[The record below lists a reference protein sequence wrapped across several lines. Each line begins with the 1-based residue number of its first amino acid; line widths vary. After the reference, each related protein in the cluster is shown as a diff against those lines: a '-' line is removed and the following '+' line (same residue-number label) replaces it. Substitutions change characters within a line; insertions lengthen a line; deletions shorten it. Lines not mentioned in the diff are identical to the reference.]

1 MVIDR
6 LSFECIEAIQQ
17 SHEMGHQVGLDTLP
31 KEMLFAGIVAKPERA
46 LQTLQ
51 FYQMTA
57 SEVKQAAL
65 KVLQFQPGVIMTGRP
80 DENKNRDE
88 PLPFADDCKLLLS
101 QAGTIA
107 DRMESDVIRSEHVL
121 LALMGYNNGR
131 DVETVPVVD
140 VLREMTSIRKAGRG
154 FTVTKFCNDL
164 VQALP
169 LTPMARD
176 TVVQETTVVI
186 GGGGARAGPSSNT
199 NTLAEVGVD
208 LTQLAL
214 DGKLDMVFGRDAE
227 ITSALRTLGRRRKNN
242 PCLIGDPGVGK
253 TAIAEGIAQVLA
265 NGLLEIQD
273 AVDQKKPQNVLR
285 KSLDNFMNR
294 SSKNDKKNSKNKK
307 QEEEGEIYQLPPC
320 PSSLLGARLVSL
332 ELASLVAG
340 TSNRGDFE
348 RKVKNVIREASD
360 NNIILFIDEI
370 HNLIGTGGGGDGAMN
385 AANLLKPALAR
396 GELRV
401 LGATT
406 TPEYRRYIEKDAA
419 VSIVLFLY
427 VWLYPITFPE
437 LICLHSHI
445 ATLVAYSLNVAF
457 NHCKSRSRPCLKR
470 WTFWQPS
477 YPSTR
482 NFMESSTRTMH
493 SWRRPSYRIDTLPIA
508 SCPTRRLI

>member
-6 LSFECIEAIQQ
+6 LSFECIEAIQE
-17 SHEMGHQVGLDTLP
+17 SHEMGHQVGLDLLP

-46 LQTLQ
+46 RQTLQ

-57 SEVKQAAL
+57 AEVKQAAL
-65 KVLQFQPGVIMTGRP
+65 KVLQFKPGVIMTGRP

-88 PLPFADDCKLLLS
+88 PLPFADDCKLILS

-131 DVETVPVVD
+131 DVEIVPVVD

-186 GGGGARAGPSSNT
+186 GGDGGRARASGISSNT

-227 ITSALRTLGRRRKNN
+227 IVSALRTLGRRRKNN

-265 NGLLEIQD
+265 NGLLEIQV
-273 AVDQKKPQNVLR
+273 AVEKTRPQNVIR
-285 KSLDNFMNR
+285 KSIGNFMNR
-294 SSKNDKKNSKNKK
+294 SNNNDKNNKK
-307 QEEEGEIYQLPPC
+307 KKQQEDEAGEIYQLPSC
-320 PSSLLGARLVSL
+320 PQSLLGARLVSL

-348 RKVKNVIREASD
+348 RKVKNVIREASEK
-360 NNIILFIDEI
+360 NIILFIDEI

-406 TPEYRRYIEKDAA
+406 TPEYRRYIEKDSA
-419 VSIVLFLY
+419 VSCVLLLLLDSLLYCLAIVHAHVCF
-427 VWLYPITFPE
+427 I
-437 LICLHSHI
+437 LIVSKSILD
-445 ATLVAYSLNVAF
+445 VARTSLPA
-457 NHCKSRSRPCLKR
+457 
-470 WTFWQPS
+470 
-477 YPSTR
+477 
-482 NFMESSTRTMH
+482 
-493 SWRRPSYRIDTLPIA
+493 IA
-508 SCPTRRLI
+508 SQGANRV